1 MSSTGHQKYRTRRG
15 GGVSLTPIADA
26 EPSNS
31 DDDDDNGDDV
41 DDGNDDFT
49 LPDTGARYSLSV
61 AMFSF
66 AVCKPP
72 GPACSVSSR
81 AGGG

>member
-1 MSSTGHQKYRTRRG
+1 MG
-15 GGVSLTPIADA
+15 GGGGGGGQHDPIADA

-31 DDDDDNGDDV
+31 DDDNNDGGDVD

-61 AMFSF
+61 AMFTF
-66 AVCKPP
+66 AVCKPA